1 MKKLIAMLVAVAA
14 VSTAVAT
21 DSYIY
26 WMASERVGD
35 IDFAYAQLVADNGS
49 SKVEISD
56 LYSNEG
62 SATTHDSHVSGAWS
76 ESLATYGAGYNY
88 YIELLNSNED
98 VVWTGYQ
105 YSYAD
110 IVAKGGIYTKG
121 VPAGSP
127 LDMGAVPEPTSGL
140 MMLLGLA
147 LLGLKRK
154 KA

>member
-1 MKKLIAMLVAVAA
+1 MKKLIAMFVAVAA

-26 WMASERVGD
+26 WMAESRVGD

-49 SKVEISD
+49 KVVISD

-62 SATTHDSHVSGAWS
+62 AAATHDSHVSGVWS
-76 ESLATYGAGYNY
+76 DSLASYGAGYNY
-88 YIELLNSNED
+88 YIELLNGDED

-121 VPAGSP
+121 TPAGSP